1 MTNGHIIV
9 IAREGELLI
18 RDNLLGHQ
26 EGGEDVLLA
35 IFEPIAYPRAHVIV
49 QVKVGVETW

>member
-18 RDNLLGHQ
+18 RDNLLRHQ
-26 EGGEDVLLA
+26 EALGLVVLA
-35 IFEPIAYPRAHVIV
+35 IVDGLERLFALSL
-49 QVKVGVETW
+49 

>member
-26 EGGEDVLLA
+26 EALGLVMLA
-35 IFEPIAYPRAHVIV
+35 IVDGLQRLSALSL
-49 QVKVGVETW
+49 